1 MTYRTI
7 LLDLDHTL
15 LDSDSSEALAF
26 SQTLEA
32 AGIAESEAHFPVY
45 DEINKSLW
53 AAVERGDTSPNAVKV
68 RRWELFVAEVDTS
81 VDPEGLAR
89 SFVDGLGQHGELYEG
104 ALELLE
110 VLAARATLGLVTNG
124 LSSVQRARIER
135 LELGPYFS
143 SIAISGELGVSKPDN
158 AFLDI
163 VFDELDQPPRATTV
177 IVGDSL
183 TSDMAAGHNYGIS
196 TCWYNPQ
203 GKVSPEPSPT
213 YVASSFDAV
222 RSYVLGET

>member
-15 LDSDSSEALAF
+15 LDSDTSEAMAF
-26 SQTLEA
+26 SQTLA
-32 AGIAESEAHFPVY
+32 SAGLDVSEDHFPVY
-45 DEINKSLW
+45 DEINKGLW
-53 AAVERGDTSPNAVKV
+53 AAVERGETSPNAVKV
-68 RRWELFVAEVDTS
+68 RRWELFAREVGAS
-81 VDPEGLAR
+81 VDAEALAF
-89 SFVDGLGQHGELYEG
+89 SFVEALGEHGELFEG

-135 LELGPYFS
+135 LRLGAYFS
-143 SIAISGELGVSKPDN
+143 SIAISGELGVAKPDI

-163 VFDELDQPPRATTV
+163 VFAELGQPDRATTV

-196 TCWYNPQ
+196 TCWYNPH
-203 GKVSPEPSPT
+203 GKSSPDPPPT
-213 YVASSFDAV
+213 HVANSFDDV
-222 RSYVLGET
+222 RSCLLGAM